1 MPCSAILFKPCS
13 ETCWSSNV
21 LWSFRNDKLTKEK
34 LEIQK
39 QFEAFQREVK
49 HTSKANTAKEI
60 RVLKKVVQNL
70 EVRKNSNKLSTVYR
84 WILKCFCK
92 LSIAMYSVILT
103 IQLLF
108 LSFLTEGKTRFCY
121 LTKSDKQLGWTRFL
135 YHTCIGMNCSGLRR
149 IGSQF
154 VTYQCFFL

>member
-1 MPCSAILFKPCS
+1 MPCSAILFQSCS
-13 ETCWSSNV
+13 ETCWSSDV

-49 HTSKANTAKEI
+49 HTSKTNTAKEI

-92 LSIAMYSVILT
+92 LSIAVYSVILT
-103 IQLLF
+103 IQLLLNQCLF
-108 LSFLTEGKTRFCY
+108 HEDNFHFY
-121 LTKSDKQLGWTRFL
+121 QVD
-135 YHTCIGMNCSGLRR
+135 
-149 IGSQF
+149 SQEKNLKVF
-154 VTYQCFFL
+154 